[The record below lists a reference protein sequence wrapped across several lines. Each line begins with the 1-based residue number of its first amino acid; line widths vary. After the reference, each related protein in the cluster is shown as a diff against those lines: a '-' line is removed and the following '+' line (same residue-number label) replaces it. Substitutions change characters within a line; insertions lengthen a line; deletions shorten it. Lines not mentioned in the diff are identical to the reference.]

1 MRMFH
6 RNDSKPERS
15 RFYLVT
21 VHIVFGLFFAAT
33 LALVFGYVVM
43 LLWNSLIP
51 DILAL
56 PPVTYWQSVGLLL
69 LARILVGGFGHGK
82 GRHSRHERREG
93 PQAWKEYDEWWKEV
107 GERSF
112 RQYSSD
118 DSAKSS
124 K

>member
-1 MRMFH
+1 MCSFH
-6 RNDSKPERS
+6 RNASKPGRS

-21 VHIVFGLFFAAT
+21 VHIVFGLLLAAT

-51 DILAL
+51 DIFAL
-56 PPVTYWQSVGLLL
+56 PAITYWQSVGLLL

-82 GRHSRHERREG
+82 GKHSRHERREG

-112 RQYSSD
+112 RQYSQED
-118 DSAKSS
+118 NANNS